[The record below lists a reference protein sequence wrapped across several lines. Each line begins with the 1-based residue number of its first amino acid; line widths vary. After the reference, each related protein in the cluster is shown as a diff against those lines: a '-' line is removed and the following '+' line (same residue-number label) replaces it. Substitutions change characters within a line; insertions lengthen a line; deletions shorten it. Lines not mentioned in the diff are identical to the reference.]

1 MTQKRAF
8 YSLFYVVAIALLSL
22 AFFAGGT
29 VKLAASLLYFLQVVV
44 NFFLFRKSD
53 SLWARL
59 SLVPFALLLLI
70 SAIR

>member
-1 MTQKRAF
+1 MTQKRVF
-8 YSLFYVVAIALLSL
+8 YSLFYVVAIILLFL

-44 NFFLFRKSD
+44 NFLLFRRDS
-53 SLWARL
+53 SLWQRL

-70 SAIR
+70 SAVR

>member
-1 MTQKRAF
+1 MTQKRVF
-8 YSLFYVVAIALLSL
+8 YFLFYVVAIALLSL

-44 NFFLFRKSD
+44 NFFLFRRDS
-53 SLWARL
+53 SLWQRL

-70 SAIR
+70 SAAW

>member
-1 MTQKRAF
+1 MTQNKGF
-8 YSLFYVVAIALLSL
+8 CVLFYALAIVLLSL

-44 NFFLFRKSD
+44 NFFLYRKSD

-59 SLVPFALLLLI
+59 SLVPFALLLLV

>member
-1 MTQKRAF
+1 MTQKRVF

-29 VKLAASLLYFLQVVV
+29 VKLVASLLYFLQVVV
-44 NFFLFRKSD
+44 NFFLFRRDS
-53 SLWARL
+53 SLWQRL
-59 SLVPFALLLLI
+59 SLVPFALVLLV